1 MKPFKTLEEQ
11 IVILE
16 ERGLTINDKS
26 KAKRYLLE
34 HSYYKVINVYSKFFQ
49 KTENVYLK
57 NATFEEIRLV
67 HIFDTE
73 LKSILF
79 KYLIECEKH
88 FKSIVSYRFSEYYR
102 DVPLA
107 YLKTTSYDD
116 ENLLQLANSISILSN
131 IISNQ
136 IRSKKA
142 NAIKHYN
149 SNHNDIP
156 LWVLID
162 NLTFGQTVHIYT
174 HFDKKLKNNIAKDLA
189 YYLESNL
196 NKKIVVEP
204 KELQNMLFNLI
215 DIRNCVAHNNKLFH
229 FKCKNNLTYSEFLHS
244 PAHIKKNQSRQDLY
258 SNLVTMQLFLDKGQ
272 YALLHNTLLKRAK
285 NLNNKLISINID
297 LILTPLGFPIDW
309 VTKTKT
315 IPQE

>member
-11 IVILE
+11 IALLE
-16 ERGLTINDKS
+16 ERGLTINDKG
-26 KAKRYLLE
+26 KAERYLLE

-49 KTENVYLK
+49 ESENIYLE

-73 LKSILF
+73 LKSTLF

-88 FKSIVSYRFSEYYR
+88 FKSIVSHRFSEYYR

-116 ENLLQLANSISILSN
+116 ENLLQLTNSISILSKTITSHIKN
-131 IISNQ
+131 
-136 IRSKKA
+136 KKT

-162 NLTFGQTVHIYT
+162 NLTFGQIVHIYT
-174 HFDKKLKNNIAKDLA
+174 HFNDKLKNIIAKDLA

-204 KELQNMLFNLI
+204 KEVENILFNLI
-215 DIRNCVAHNNKLFH
+215 DIRNCVAHNNKLFG
-229 FKCKNNLTYSEFLHS
+229 FKCKNNLKYSDALHG
-244 PAHIKKNQSRQDLY
+244 PAQIKKNQSRQDLY
-258 SNLVTMQLFLDKGQ
+258 SNLITMQLFLDKGQ
-272 YALLHNTLLKRAK
+272 YSLLHNTVLKRAK
-285 NLNNKLISINID
+285 TLNNKLNSINID
-297 LILTPLGFPIDW
+297 LILNPLGFPKDW
-309 VTKTKT
+309 IQKTKS
-315 IPQE
+315 IPQ